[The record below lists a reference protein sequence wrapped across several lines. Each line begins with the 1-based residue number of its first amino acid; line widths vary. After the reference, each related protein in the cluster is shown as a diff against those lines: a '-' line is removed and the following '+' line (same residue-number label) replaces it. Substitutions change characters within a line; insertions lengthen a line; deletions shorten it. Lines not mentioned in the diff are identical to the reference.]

1 MSMHTTISSESV
13 LNRGV
18 HSPVSLKSRVMTLA
32 AAAVLV
38 ASTAG
43 AAESTAEAQQRLSK
57 SIEVLTNLTVTPD
70 EAIPAYI
77 LEGAEAIVV
86 IPTLLKGGF
95 VLGAEHGKGVMS
107 VRDRATRQWSPPHFV
122 AMTGGSIGWQIG
134 VQSTDLVL
142 VVTNRDGVDDL
153 LKSEFTLGAN
163 ASAAAG
169 PVGRSA
175 EASTDARIGAKI
187 LAYSR
192 AKGLFAGASIDGSS
206 LRPDEKA
213 NELFYGRPMTPDA
226 IFALKRGASLPP
238 GAEAWQQTLGRIL
251 GGS

>member
-1 MSMHTTISSESV
+1 MSKHSSVSV
-13 LNRGV
+13 EPILSR
-18 HSPVSLKSRVMTLA
+18 STPRIPLMSRVIVLA
-32 AAAVLV
+32 AAAILV
-38 ASTAG
+38 ASAPA
-43 AAESTAEAQQRLSK
+43 AAESAEETQQRLTK
-57 SIEVLTNLTVTPD
+57 SIQVLTNLTSTPD
-70 EAIPAYI
+70 EAIPAYV
-77 LEGAEAIVV
+77 LERAEAIVV
-86 IPTLLKGGF
+86 IPTLVKGGF

-107 VRDRATRQWSPPHFV
+107 VRDRATKQWSAPHFI

-142 VVTNRDGVDDL
+142 VVTNRGGVDDL

-163 ASAAAG
+163 ASVAAG

-206 LRPDEKA
+206 LRPDEEA
-213 NELFYGRPMTPDA
+213 NESFYGRAMTPDA
-226 IFALKRGASLPP
+226 IFALKRGASLPSP
-238 GAEAWQQTLGRIL
+238 AATWQRELGRIL